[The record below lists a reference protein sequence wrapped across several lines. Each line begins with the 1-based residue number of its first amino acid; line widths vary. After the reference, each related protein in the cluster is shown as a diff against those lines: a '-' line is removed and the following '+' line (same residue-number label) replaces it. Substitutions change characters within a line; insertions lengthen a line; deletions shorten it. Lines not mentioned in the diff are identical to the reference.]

1 MTFDRQV
8 IVLFA
13 GSQGHLDDVPVE
25 AVRRFE
31 KEFLAFIDAKYA
43 DLPATIQKERDLSD
57 ATQQKLTAAVKEFKA
72 QFKA

>member
-1 MTFDRQV
+1 MPVDRQV

-31 KEFLAFIDAKYA
+31 KEFLAFIDARYA
-43 DLPATIQKERDLSD
+43 DVPTTIEKERDLSP
-57 ATQQKLTAAVKEFKA
+57 ATQEKLTSAVKEFKA